1 MPKIIEDKKSHSFG
15 KRKER
20 LSFIILP
27 TPIMEKKLRAPIIKV
42 TIGVI
47 MGYHAW
53 SDKYPTIK
61 KS

>member
-27 TPIMEKKLRAPIIKV
+27 TPIMEKNLERQLLR
-42 TIGVI
+42 
-47 MGYHAW
+47 
-53 SDKYPTIK
+53 
-61 KS
+61 

>member
-15 KRKER
+15 GRKEK

-47 MGYHAW
+47 MGYHA
-53 SDKYPTIK
+53 
-61 KS
+61 